1 VDFLL
6 ECIGFPP
13 DHGLSALVQTVKAKG
28 EPIPYRGPG
37 GEHLRYPL
45 SGGLEV
51 RAEREDGQEHW
62 NVWPFFRV
70 DHRLRLAVLETR
82 AVPDSPFDR
91 LLFGVANPALPETAG
106 TGLGDVVPGS
116 LPELLAEEFLLTAYV
131 TDARRLPA
139 KLPAGHVLAVSVA
152 GFALDVSYVGPDG
165 GGSAE
170 ASLDGRRALFKPLGE
185 LGAPGGCMEVSLRI
199 RSLRHIRNPLT
210 GIEVAVI
217 EGDAPGRPMPL
228 FVSRWQLQEEGLPQ
242 PRPGWR
248 IEGAF
253 LFQGTVAGGLPP
265 RDARRA
271 ARAG

>member
-1 VDFLL
+1 MRRPLARETGYPGPALQGRTRRTAVGTMAAQVDFLL

-13 DHGLSALVQTVKAKG
+13 DHGLPALVRTVMAKG

-82 AVPDSPFDR
+82 ALPDSPFDR

-106 TGLGDVVPGS
+106 TSLGDVVPGS

-152 GFALDVSYVGPDG
+152 GFALDVSYVGPEEQPVEGRVGQRARLEHRQPQAVVD
-165 GGSAE
+165 AE
-170 ASLDGRRALFKPLGE
+170 
-185 LGAPGGCMEVSLRI
+185 
-199 RSLRHIRNPLT
+199 
-210 GIEVAVI
+210 
-217 EGDAPGRPMPL
+217 
-228 FVSRWQLQEEGLPQ
+228 
-242 PRPGWR
+242 
-248 IEGAF
+248 
-253 LFQGTVAGGLPP
+253 
-265 RDARRA
+265 
-271 ARAG
+271 

>member
-1 VDFLL
+1 MDFLL

-13 DHGLSALVQTVKAKG
+13 DHGLPALIQTVKAKG
-28 EPIPYRGPG
+28 EPIPYRGPA

-82 AVPDSPFDR
+82 RVPDSPFDR

-106 TGLGDVVPGS
+106 TQLGDTVPGS
-116 LPELLAEEFLLTAYV
+116 LPELEAEEFLLTAYV

-139 KLPAGHVLAVSVA
+139 SLPAGHVLAVSVA
-152 GFALDVSYVGPDG
+152 GFALDVSYVGPNEG
-165 GGSAE
+165 AAAAE
-170 ASLDGRRALFKPLGE
+170 ARAGGRGALFRPLGQQ
-185 LGAPGGCMEVSLRI
+185 GDPGGCMEISLRI
-199 RSLRHIRNPLT
+199 RSLRHLRNPLT
-210 GIEVAVI
+210 GIEVAVL

-228 FVSRWQLQEEGLPQ
+228 FVSRWQLEEEGLPF

-253 LFQGTVAGGLPP
+253 LFQGTLAGGLPP
-265 RDARRA
+265 REARRA
-271 ARAG
+271 R